1 MKWQELTTGERVLAV
16 VAVVLFGVYA
26 WLVLGTERGDFA
38 TLAMVGSIGTMWFLL
53 YRRRQQR

>member
-1 MKWQELTTGERVLAV
+1 MSRRALAV
-16 VAVVLFGVYA
+16 WVVLFGVYS

-53 YRRRQQR
+53 YRRRQKR